1 MLVVLD
7 DINLIDGID
16 GDVARGLRVVAAQG
30 ILPLD
35 VELIDRRTLIL
46 YPSILLDLY
55 PGELL
60 DDILEVAVSLAC
72 EGLDAVAERVAPHG
86 DGACLD
92 MHLTYRRRRGLETHG
107 EAISR
112 ELADA

>member
-1 MLVVLD
+1 M
-7 DINLIDGID
+7 
-16 GDVARGLRVVAAQG
+16 
-30 ILPLD
+30 PLD

-72 EGLDAVAERVAPHG
+72 KGLDAVAERVAPHG

-92 MHLTYRRRRGLETHG
+92 MYLTYRRRRGLETHG

-112 ELADA
+112 ELDDA

>member
-7 DINLIDGID
+7 NFDLIDGID

-30 ILPLD
+30 ILSLD

-46 YPSILLDLY
+46 YPSILLDFY

-60 DDILEVAVSLAC
+60 EDVLEVAVSLAC

-92 MHLTYRRRRGLETHG
+92 MHLTYRCRRGLETHG

>member
-7 DINLIDGID
+7 DFDLINGID

-35 VELIDRRTLIL
+35 VELIDRCTLIL

-55 PGELL
+55 SGELL

-72 EGLDAVAERVAPHG
+72 KGLG
-86 DGACLD
+86 SGAC
-92 MHLTYRRRRGLETHG
+92 RPAR
-107 EAISR
+107 
-112 ELADA
+112 

>member
-1 MLVVLD
+1 M
-7 DINLIDGID
+7 
-16 GDVARGLRVVAAQG
+16 
-30 ILPLD
+30 PLD

-60 DDILEVAVSLAC
+60 DDILEVTVTLAC
-72 EGLDAVAERVAPHG
+72 EGLDVVAERIAPYG

-92 MHLTYRRRRGLETHG
+92 MYLTYRRRRGLETHG